1 MANPVTFANDYFAQ
15 VANLINVLEDLRTL
29 NDRLTQNSSLV
40 TDYFAN
46 PVHRT
51 DITATDF
58 NNAKGAVTQI
68 LFTFDSG
75 SPTQKS
81 YLFNLL

>member
-1 MANPVTFANDYFAQ
+1 MTNPVNFADSYFAK
-15 VANLINVLEDLRTL
+15 VADLIDVIQELRLL
-29 NDRLTQNSSLV
+29 NDRVAADSGLV
-40 TDYFAN
+40 VAYFAN

-51 DITATDF
+51 DINAADF
-58 NNAKGAVTQI
+58 ANAQSAVTQM

-81 YLFNLL
+81 YLFKTL